1 MNEKIKKNYFLI
13 ISILLIAYFVINL
26 LNGERGLFSYIK
38 KKDDLNKLIDQELIL
53 KKKNMDLDLK
63 ITLLNDKIDLDFI
76 EILLRDKFI
85 YGKRGDK
92 IYIIKDNES

>member
-53 KKKNMDLDLK
+53 KKK
-63 ITLLNDKIDLDFI
+63 IWT
-76 EILLRDKFI
+76 
-85 YGKRGDK
+85 
-92 IYIIKDNES
+92 

>member
-38 KKDDLNKLIDQELIL
+38 KKNDLNKLIDQELIL

>member
-1 MNEKIKKNYFLI
+1 
-13 ISILLIAYFVINL
+13 
-26 LNGERGLFSYIK
+26 
-38 KKDDLNKLIDQELIL
+38 
-53 KKKNMDLDLK
+53 MDLDLK